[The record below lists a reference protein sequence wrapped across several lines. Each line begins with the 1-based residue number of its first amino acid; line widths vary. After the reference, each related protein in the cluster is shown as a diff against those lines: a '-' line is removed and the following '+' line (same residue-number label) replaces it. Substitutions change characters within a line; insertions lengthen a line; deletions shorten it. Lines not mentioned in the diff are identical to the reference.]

1 MFQKSEVPQTMPARR
16 SSRTD
21 PGGGGDSLSSPS
33 EKPKKDKKSH
43 IPLMQ
48 SSKIISKQ
56 PTLPAV
62 ISAKK
67 KTLAA
72 SASSSKMP
80 AVTPINLKFGAKS
93 AAATKFKGQN
103 KEKQEESINVPV
115 IDLDSDEELPQSKPP
130 AIFSVG
136 PKVGQK
142 VASKSSSRQAR
153 EEPETAGKIEKEQL
167 QSIRAQREET
177 DWKSKFE
184 ATERKLAEKL
194 AERKQLDTKI
204 PNMIEEF
211 TKCMAN
217 KDNLLMLSEQKL
229 KETQAAL
236 DGKVKKIVEI
246 SKENE
251 SLIKKYDDLKK
262 ESNTKD
268 EEVLALKKKLQEF
281 LTKTDD
287 QEEELRKMSKECS
300 EKVKVITELEK
311 MKPKMKVQQENLVKL
326 EKQNTEQEEQ
336 IRKLNEQIKSQSGRE
351 HDYRRRLEKLEAE
364 RDDLDKTNLE
374 STRRITVLEADL
386 NLHLNLVEEKDE
398 EIKLANERRDKMED
412 EIGTL
417 QGCINKSENDLK
429 IARESV
435 ANFATFKDRVEE
447 LKTKTIRQNDI
458 IENQKVAI
466 QKHLQAEELANSKTK
481 SQQAII
487 EKQKVALQT
496 HRQAEEL
503 ANNKTKTQQ
512 VTIECQD
519 AALQKH
525 KAQIDE
531 MAKAIQFQNQTICQA
546 RDSEAKLTA
555 DVNEKT
561 DIIRK
566 VEMENSRL
574 ERILTGKEKEVQS
587 YKEKQEKLFIRIN
600 ELEINHF
607 NEKEII
613 VQLESEVTSLKEQ
626 LKNSVPCVSLET
638 ATKEYMKIL
647 ERRKLEHV
655 SHKLCS
661 LAEDYSNF
669 SQEEDPL
676 SLQEEAMMEVDT
688 INEEIEKEGV
698 EEEKDEGK
706 GKEKSI
712 PDVNV
717 TLEDIAEESV
727 TAPADVVQ
735 DDVSYPN
742 NLLTYLWPVSLV
754 TKRDQVESLVEVDQQ
769 LDNQDL
775 IHEKQV
781 PTLKLSFPLKNP
793 KYLLETLKRSPSTK
807 RKSFESDEDG
817 KPSKRGRYL
826 AEVPTVLPITFDWPL
841 VPFRAISNT
850 RGGESYSEASIE
862 VPQEALSEVGFSL
875 HIVVEYVF
883 NITPVRNRVLAI

>member
-1 MFQKSEVPQTMPARR
+1 M
-16 SSRTD
+16 
-21 PGGGGDSLSSPS
+21 
-33 EKPKKDKKSH
+33 
-43 IPLMQ
+43 
-48 SSKIISKQ
+48 
-56 PTLPAV
+56 
-62 ISAKK
+62 
-67 KTLAA
+67 
-72 SASSSKMP
+72 
-80 AVTPINLKFGAKS
+80 
-93 AAATKFKGQN
+93 
-103 KEKQEESINVPV
+103 
-115 IDLDSDEELPQSKPP
+115 
-130 AIFSVG
+130 
-136 PKVGQK
+136 
-142 VASKSSSRQAR
+142 
-153 EEPETAGKIEKEQL
+153 
-167 QSIRAQREET
+167 
-177 DWKSKFE
+177 
-184 ATERKLAEKL
+184 
-194 AERKQLDTKI
+194 
-204 PNMIEEF
+204 
-211 TKCMAN
+211 
-217 KDNLLMLSEQKL
+217 
-229 KETQAAL
+229 
-236 DGKVKKIVEI
+236 
-246 SKENE
+246 
-251 SLIKKYDDLKK
+251 
-262 ESNTKD
+262 
-268 EEVLALKKKLQEF
+268 
-281 LTKTDD
+281 
-287 QEEELRKMSKECS
+287 
-300 EKVKVITELEK
+300 
-311 MKPKMKVQQENLVKL
+311 
-326 EKQNTEQEEQ
+326 
-336 IRKLNEQIKSQSGRE
+336 
-351 HDYRRRLEKLEAE
+351 RLEKLEAE

-398 EIKLANERRDKMED
+398 EMKLANERREKMEE

-417 QGCINKSENDLK
+417 KGCINKSENDLK

-525 KAQIDE
+525 KAQVDE

-574 ERILTGKEKEVQS
+574 EQILTGKEKEVQS
-587 YKEKQEKLFIRIN
+587 YKEKQEKLFIRVN

-669 SQEEDPL
+669 SQGEDRL

-688 INEEIEKEGV
+688 INEETVKEDV

-735 DDVSYPN
+735 DNVSYSN

-754 TKRDQVESLVEVDQQ
+754 TKLDQVESSVEVDQPDDQ
-769 LDNQDL
+769 EL

-781 PTLKLSFPLKNP
+781 PNLKLSFHLKNP
-793 KYLLETLKRSPSTK
+793 KYLLETLKRSPSIK
-807 RKSFESDEDG
+807 RKSFESDEDE

-862 VPQEALSEVGFSL
+862 APQEALSEVGFSL
-875 HIVVEYVF
+875 HIVVEYIF